1 MKKLLS
7 IIVTLVISVTM
18 MMAQTK
24 TVSGSVISA
33 EDGEPI
39 IGASVVATG
48 TTAGTVTD
56 MNGNFS
62 FNAPASAKTLTV
74 SFVGMISQVVNIS
87 GKRIT
92 VTLSANNE
100 VLDEVMVVAYGTAKK
115 SSFSGSASTV
125 KSDNLEKL
133 QVSDVSK
140 ALEGAVAGVQIASSS
155 GTPGSSAS
163 IRIRGIGSIN
173 SSQEPLIVLDGV
185 AYEGSLNSIPTQDIE
200 SMTILKDAAANSM
213 YGARGSNGVIIITTK
228 TAKGGKAKINF
239 EARYGMNSRGVSAYD
254 IITDPGE
261 YYEMFYEAY
270 RNQLTGQMGYVGASN
285 YAANNLIGKLK
296 YNVYKGVADN
306 AIIDP
311 TTGKLTSAAKG
322 ASLKWTDDWSKD
334 PFNSNANR
342 QEYNVNIS
350 GGNDNTQAYA
360 SFSYL
365 TEDGYVAG
373 SGFDRISTRVK
384 VDQRISKYIK
394 AGANLA
400 YSNTKKDVFGD
411 TSSNYSNIFMF
422 SQMIAPIY
430 PIYLYDTDGNLM
442 LDENGNKRFD
452 WGTEY
457 IRPYASEQN
466 PMAQAIDCENSATT
480 DNISGRGY
488 VDVTLGDFKLTAN
501 IAYDTYSTRE
511 TEFTT
516 ANGGDAA
523 SVGGRGYKY
532 SYRNGVLNAN
542 QLINWGHDYNGHNVS
557 VLLGHETNS
566 SRYEYM
572 YGHMT
577 NFVSQDNH
585 DFAGATVYQGLSS
598 YTSEHAIES
607 FFGKL
612 DYNYKEKYF
621 FTSSLRR
628 DASSRFYKDNRW
640 GTFWALGASWRVTK
654 EKFMNGVEWMNDL
667 KIKASYGTQGNEA
680 VGLAKAYT
688 DMYTVERVNG
698 DAAFTK
704 YLRGNKDLTWEKSRN
719 FNIGIESTMLD
730 SRLRFNADF
739 FIKETI
745 DMIYA
750 SPIPS
755 SEGSPNYIYKN
766 EMDMKNTGFEFEVSA
781 DVFKSKNWNWNIALN
796 GTTYKNELTRLPE
809 SKQTEE
815 FKDGYQAGS
824 YWRKLG
830 GSLYD
835 WYTYEYAGVDK
846 TTGAPQFRKYEK
858 DDNGDP
864 VYDANG
870 EEKFTLV
877 ANYSEA
883 TLRQTGKSAIP
894 DFVGGLSTNLSA
906 HGFDLSVSTAF
917 QFGGWIQDSFYQ
929 QLMTCGKTGQNFHRD
944 MFNRWTPTH
953 TETDIPALCLD
964 TQSSHS
970 LYGDYFLTTAS
981 YFSLRNVTFGYTVPS
996 KLLRRAKIERLRVYA
1011 AGDNLWLLSAR
1022 KGLDPRQS
1030 FSGSTGY
1037 VYSALRTVSFGINI
1051 GF

>member
-7 IIVTLVISVTM
+7 IIVTLVMTVTM
-18 MMAQTK
+18 MTAQTK
-24 TVSGSVISA
+24 PVSGTVISA

-39 IGASVVATG
+39 IGASVIATG
-48 TTAGTVTD
+48 TSTGTVTD
-56 MNGNFS
+56 IDGKFS

-74 SFVGMISQVVNIS
+74 SFVGMETAVVNIAS
-87 GKRIT
+87 GKMTIS
-92 VTLSANNE
+92 LSVNDA

-125 KSDNLEKL
+125 KADNLEKL

-140 ALEGAVAGVQIASSS
+140 ALEGAVAGVQVASSS

-254 IITDPGE
+254 IVTNPGE

-270 RNQLTGQMGYVGASN
+270 RNQLVDQMGYVGASN

-306 AIIDP
+306 AIINP
-311 TTGKLTSAAKG
+311 ITGKLTDAAKS

-342 QEYNVNIS
+342 QEYNVNVS

-365 TEDGYVAG
+365 SEDGYVSG

-400 YSNTKKDVFGD
+400 YSNTKQDTFGSTD
-411 TSSNYSNIFMF
+411 SNYSNVFMF

-430 PIYLYDTDGNLM
+430 PIYLYDQNGDLM
-442 LDENGNKRFD
+442 YDEKGNKRYD

-466 PMAQAIDCENSATT
+466 PMAQAIDCENKVAT
-480 DNISGRGY
+480 DNLSGRGY
-488 VDVTLGDFKLTAN
+488 VDVTLGDFKFTAN
-501 IAYDTYSTRE
+501 IAYDMYNSRE
-511 TEFTT
+511 SDFTT
-516 ANGGDAA
+516 PNGGDAA

-532 SYRNGVLNAN
+532 SFRNGVLNAN
-542 QLINWGHDYNGHNVS
+542 QLISWGHDYNGHNVS

-566 SRYEYM
+566 SRYEEM

-577 NFVSQDNH
+577 NFVNPNNH
-585 DFAGATVYQGLSS
+585 DFAGATVYQELTS

-607 FFGKL
+607 YFGKA

-621 FTSSLRR
+621 FTGSLRR
-628 DASSRFYKDNRW
+628 DASSRFHKDNRW
-640 GTFWALGASWRVTK
+640 GTFWAVGASWRVAK
-654 EKFMNGVEWMNDL
+654 EKFMEGVDWLNDL
-667 KIKASYGTQGNEA
+667 KIKTSFGTQGNES
-680 VGLAKAYT
+680 VGLPKAYT
-688 DMYTVERVNG
+688 DMYRVDRVNG
-698 DAAFTK
+698 EAAFTK
-704 YLRGNKDLTWEKSRN
+704 TLRGNKDLTWEKSRN
-719 FNIGIESTMLD
+719 FNLGIETAMLNN
-730 SRLRFNADF
+730 RLRFNADF
-739 FIKETI
+739 FIKETL

-755 SEGSPNYIYKN
+755 SEGNPNYIYKN
-766 EMDMKNTGFEFEVSA
+766 EMDMKNTGFEFEVSG
-781 DVFKSKNWNWNIALN
+781 DVIKTNNWNWSIALN
-796 GTTYKNELTRLPE
+796 GTTYKNELTRLPV

-815 FKDGYQAGS
+815 FKDGYRDGS

-835 WYTYEYAGVDK
+835 WYTYEYEGVDSA
-846 TTGAPQFRKYEK
+846 TGLPQYRQYEK
-858 DDNGDP
+858 DDKGDP
-864 VYDANG
+864 VYNADG
-870 EEKFTLV
+870 SEKYSLV
-877 ANYSEA
+877 SNYSEA
-883 TLRQTGKSAIP
+883 TLRETGKSAIP
-894 DFVGGLSTNLSA
+894 SFVGGLSTALNA
-906 HGFDLSVSTAF
+906 YGFDFSVSTAF
-917 QFGGWIQDSFYQ
+917 QIGGYVWDSFYGN
-929 QLMTCGKTGQNFHRD
+929 LMNNGEPGQNFHRD

-953 TETDIPALCLD
+953 TETNIPALYNEA
-964 TQSSHS
+964 QSNHS
-970 LYGDYFLTTAS
+970 LYGDFLLTSAS
-981 YFSLRNVTFGYTVPS
+981 YFSLRNVTLGYTIPA
-996 KLLRRAKIERLRVYA
+996 KILRRANIERIRIYA
-1011 AGDNLWLLSAR
+1011 TGDNLWLLSKR
-1022 KGLDPRQS
+1022 QGLDPRQY
-1030 FSGSTGY
+1030 FNGTTGY
-1037 VYSALRTVSFGINI
+1037 SYSALRTISFGINI